1 MGRYWAYRL
10 TSLDPL
16 IVGQAA
22 PPYQVRE
29 QSSTRTAHPRW
40 LDWDAHPLN
49 SPDIVLL
56 AVKWRGMAR
65 VQSWLAQ
72 HAAES
77 LVISLINGMGQEEAL
92 PAANLAVG
100 TTTAAVVRLDTS
112 DIRGITINGSGE
124 TILPDR
130 NDWRMHA
137 LKTMSRAHDWN
148 WTWTDDQTMLTR
160 RWVKLVQNSII
171 NPLSALADCPNGD
184 LPNHPVWQLAAPLM
198 QEARATAESVQVH
211 LPRDLSDQVQALTA
225 ETRNN
230 LSSMLQDVRAGLET
244 EISAIN
250 GYIALV
256 AKKRRVS
263 APTHEALTH
272 LIQSLSFRNS

>member
-10 TSLDPL
+10 ASLNPL

-22 PPYQVRE
+22 PPYQVQE
-29 QSSTRTAHPRW
+29 QSSTRIAHPRW
-40 LDWDAHPLN
+40 QNWDTEPQN
-49 SPDIVLL
+49 SPNIVLL

-65 VQSWLAQ
+65 VQSWIAQ

-77 LVISLINGMGQEEAL
+77 LVISLMNGMGQEDAL
-92 PAANLAVG
+92 PVANLAAG
-100 TTTAAVVRLDTS
+100 TTTAAVVRLDTPG
-112 DIRGITINGSGE
+112 RRHITINGSGE

-130 NDWRMHA
+130 NDWRMDA
-137 LKTMSRAHDWN
+137 LKAQSRAQGWN

-184 LPNHPVWQLAAPLM
+184 LPNHPLWQLASPLM
-198 QEARATAESVQVH
+198 QEARTAAESVHVH
-211 LPRDLSDQVQALTA
+211 LPPDLSDQVRTLTA
-225 ETRNN
+225 VTRNN
-230 LSSMLQDVRAGLET
+230 LSSMLQDVRAELET

-250 GYIALV
+250 GYIVRV
-256 AKKRRVS
+256 AKQQGVS

-272 LIQSLSFRNS
+272 LIQSLRVRNP